1 MRQKAS
7 AVWVLLSLLMA
18 RAGAS
23 GFDVK
28 TLEQLGYNADIAE
41 FFSTSRFL
49 PGVYRVALEVNAAQR
64 YQEDARFGQE
74 GELCLDARLAET
86 LRLQLTSPLGD
97 CERIESRWPQAQV
110 RVFPGTFRVE
120 ITLPEEAFDPDK
132 LRSEQRG
139 GYAVLLNYDLYGNRM
154 QGRYGNQQTWQ
165 TMLEPSLNISNW
177 VVRNRSSYSSS
188 EFGSQLEVYETSA
201 TRDFPHWGA
210 LVQVGEFS
218 AGGSLSGGL
227 PITGLQLSSERFQ
240 LSRATLAVPL
250 QGSVSSQ
257 ATVEVKQ
264 RGQVMYRTLLPAG
277 PFTMDSLGLA
287 VAGVETEVIVTDAE
301 GFQQRFT
308 VTPGLGDEQDRQGS
322 YQLALGRY
330 RTYGGQQDSASPPTL
345 LMGEK
350 RFSSSTT
357 RQMGIGGM
365 TSTKYQ
371 RLAGQANLGDGLG
384 NWLSSSAVYSRGRP
398 QGVQLD
404 MQGQMALSQSFSL
417 SLTSQYRTL
426 GFRETDESLRQ
437 PARRAE
443 GSSGSRLHYTGGL
456 ALSWNTLAWGA
467 LAYSLSHERYYHNS
481 TPGWMQVLAYGKRLG
496 SATLSL
502 SVQSSSRE
510 RPAVYAGVSLPLGG
524 GSVNSRLQLR
534 SNNQMR
540 LGNSWQGG
548 IGEGPLY
555 GYLDIGRDSGGE
567 YQTSGNLSGNTAYTR
582 LSLGASRSSQGSS
595 SQSLV
600 SSGSMGVANN
610 TWVTSPQRAGDT
622 LVVVSV
628 PGQSGAKV
636 TGAGGGITDFAGN
649 VLLPSATPYM
659 PLKAQIDTLS
669 LPLNLRLDSTAL
681 ELELARGSVATRQ
694 FRVTEVRQLLLT
706 LRDAQGD
713 ILPTG
718 ASVHDEK
725 GQLLGTLIGDGNLM
739 LVNDDI
745 GKALRIRRVNMN
757 ECRVSYE
764 VPAEFDPSVLY
775 EERDAVCH

>member
-7 AVWVLLSLLMA
+7 VVWVLSALLMA
-18 RAGAS
+18 RAGAA

-49 PGVYRVALEVNAAQR
+49 PGVHRVALEVNAAQR
-64 YQEDARFGQE
+64 YQENVRFGQE

-86 LRLQLTSPLGD
+86 LHLHLTSPVGD
-97 CERIESRWPQAQV
+97 CEHIESHWPQAQV

-165 TMLEPSLNISNW
+165 TMLEPSMNLGNW
-177 VVRNRSSYSSS
+177 VIRNRSNYSKS
-188 EFGSQLEVYETSA
+188 EFGSQLNVYETSA
-201 TRDFPHWGA
+201 TRDFPNWGA

-218 AGGSLSGGL
+218 AGGALSGGL

-277 PFTMDSLGLA
+277 PFSLDSLGQA
-287 VAGVETEVIVTDAE
+287 ATGVETQVMVTDAE
-301 GFQQRFT
+301 GLQQRFT
-308 VTPGLGDEQDRQGS
+308 VTPGLGDEQNRQGG

-330 RTYGGQQDSASPPTL
+330 RTYGGQQDAASPPAL

-350 RFSSSTT
+350 RFSLSST
-357 RQMGIGGM
+357 RQIGIGGM
-365 TSTKYQ
+365 ASTKFQ
-371 RLAGQANLGDGLG
+371 RLAWQGSLGDGLG
-384 NWLSSSAVYSRGRP
+384 NWLSSNAVYSQGRQ

-404 MQGQMALSQSFSL
+404 MQGQLAVSPSFSL

-426 GFRETDESLRQ
+426 GFREADESLRQ
-437 PARRAE
+437 SMSRAE
-443 GSSGSRLHYTGGL
+443 ESSGSRLHYTGGL
-456 ALSWNTLAWGA
+456 ALSWNTQAWGA
-467 LAYSLSHERYYHNS
+467 FAYSLSHERYYHNG
-481 TPGWMQVLAYGKRLG
+481 TPGWMHTLAYGKRLG
-496 SATLSL
+496 SATLNL
-502 SVQSSSRE
+502 SMQSSSRE
-510 RPAVYAGVSLPLGG
+510 RPAIYAGVSLPLGG
-524 GSVNSRLQLR
+524 GSVHSRLQLR
-534 SNNQMR
+534 RTNQMT
-540 LGNSWQGG
+540 LGNSWQGA
-548 IGEGPLY
+548 IGGGALK
-555 GYLDIGRDSGGE
+555 GYLDIARDSSGE

-582 LSLGASRSSQGSS
+582 LSLGASRSSQGRS

-600 SSGSMGVANN
+600 SSGLMGVANN
-610 TWVTSPQRAGDT
+610 IWVTSPQRAGDT

-628 PGQSGAKV
+628 PGQSGARV
-636 TGAGGGITDFAGN
+636 TGAGDGITDFAGD

-681 ELELARGSVATRQ
+681 ELELARGTVASRQ
-694 FRVTEVRQLLLT
+694 FRVTEVHQLLLT
-706 LRDAQGD
+706 LRDEQGD
-713 ILPTG
+713 IMPTG

-725 GQLLGTLIGDGNLM
+725 GQMLGTLIGDGNLM
-739 LVNDDI
+739 LVNEDI
-745 GKALRIRRVNMN
+745 GKSLRVRRVNMN
-757 ECRVSYE
+757 ECQVSYQ
-764 VPAEFDPSVLY
+764 VPTEFDPSVLY
-775 EERDAVCH
+775 EERDAVCQ